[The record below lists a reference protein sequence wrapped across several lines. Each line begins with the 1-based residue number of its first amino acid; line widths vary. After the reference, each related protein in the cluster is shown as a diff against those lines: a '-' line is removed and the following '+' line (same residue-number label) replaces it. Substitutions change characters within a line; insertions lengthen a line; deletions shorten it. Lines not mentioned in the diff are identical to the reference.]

1 MALIK
6 IATISATIIIF
17 STELNIKM
25 MANKEMIG
33 SKLIR
38 NDGRVGLEVSSL
50 LSISSVTLNVSFFRK
65 LLFSANF
72 INMRMNKIATMEV
85 TIPIRGAAV
94 NVVPKDVEGTTL
106 CKEGDPGN
114 IVIVNV
120 EVPPN
125 TGIVTNFHD
134 KLSFLKIGLA
144 IGINA
149 KMMTNTLIPPYVS
162 MAEIINKATNALYGF
177 FVPTTDNTLSAIE
190 IVAPLLS
197 IYFANIEPSKKMA
210 KFEAINPASDIIYEF
225 SLPNTDSKIGTSLN
239 SRTT

>member
-125 TGIVTNFHD
+125 TGIE
-134 KLSFLKIGLA
+134 IGR
-144 IGINA
+144 
-149 KMMTNTLIPPYVS
+149 
-162 MAEIINKATNALYGF
+162 
-177 FVPTTDNTLSAIE
+177 
-190 IVAPLLS
+190 
-197 IYFANIEPSKKMA
+197 
-210 KFEAINPASDIIYEF
+210 ASCREREK
-225 SLPNTDSKIGTSLN
+225 NQVG
-239 SRTT
+239 